1 MATDD
6 FTYTPAWRLAELVR
20 NREVSP
26 IELTAHFLKRIQE
39 LDPQLN
45 AFITVAEEQA
55 MEAARAAET
64 AVASSAEL
72 SPLHGVPIAIKDLNA
87 TKGIR
92 TTQGTLL
99 RQDHV
104 PDHDDIPVE
113 RIRSAGA
120 VILGKTN
127 TPEFGWK
134 GTTENLLTEPC
145 RNPWDPS
152 RTSGGSSGG
161 SAVAIAA
168 GLAPLASGSDAG
180 GSIRIPASFC
190 GVYGV
195 KPTFGRV
202 PTAYDGPG
210 GWRSLSQNGP
220 IAGNVRDAA
229 LLLQVLAGPHAQDPL
244 SLPEQPPSFTSAV
257 AKPTVRGMR
266 IAWSPE
272 LDKRPVD
279 PEVRRTAASAALAF
293 EGLGATVEEAQPPID
308 SELLVQVF
316 ATLMLT
322 DLAVSLK
329 PVLEAGMGKLL
340 PPTLMEWTQQA
351 AAWPATRYAAHLREL
366 EWHRHR
372 MDGFFQGYDLLL
384 TPTMAV
390 TAFPIEEFPERI
402 DGQQVLPEW
411 GFTPFVYPFNLSGQP
426 AASVPCGFTAAGLPV
441 GLQIVGRRGA
451 ELDVLRAS
459 AAFEAAHPWSGRRP
473 NLTTA

>member
-1 MATDD
+1 MVTDD

-20 NREVSP
+20 DREVSP
-26 IELTAHFLKRIQE
+26 TELATHFLKRIRE

-45 AFITVAEEQA
+45 SFITVSEEQA
-55 MEAARAAET
+55 MEAAREAEA
-64 AVASSAEL
+64 AVASGADL
-72 SPLHGVPIAIKDLNA
+72 GPLHGVPIAIKDLNA

-104 PDHDDIPVE
+104 PEHDDIPVG

-134 GTTENLLTEPC
+134 GTTENLLTGPC

-161 SAVAIAA
+161 STVAIAA
-168 GLAPLASGSDAG
+168 GFAPLASGSDAG

-202 PTAYDGPG
+202 PTAYNGPG

-229 LLLQVLAGPHAQDPL
+229 LLLQVLSGPHPQDPL
-244 SLPEQPPSFTSAV
+244 ALPEHLPSFISAL
-257 AKPTVRGMR
+257 AEPTVRELR
-266 IAWSPE
+266 IAWSPQ
-272 LDKRPVD
+272 LDGRPVD
-279 PEVRRTAASAALAF
+279 PEVRRTATNAALAF
-293 EGLGATVEEAQPPID
+293 EDLGATVEEAHPPID

-316 ATLMLT
+316 TTLMLT
-322 DLAVSLK
+322 DLAVSLG

-340 PPTLMEWTQQA
+340 PPTLVEWTQQA

-372 MDGFFQGYDLLL
+372 MEEFFQIYDLLL

-390 TAFPIEEFPERI
+390 AAFPIEEFPERI
-402 DGQQVLPEW
+402 DGQEVLPQW
-411 GFTPFVYPFNLSGQP
+411 GFSPFVYPFNLSGQP
-426 AASVPCGFTAAGLPV
+426 AASVPCGFTTAGLPV

-459 AAFEAAHPWSGRRP
+459 AAFEASHPWSGRRP
-473 NLTTA
+473 NLATA